1 MLKKGTKL
9 CHPWDG
15 TPTLRKKKKKI
26 SGKDAV
32 GGSVMRLHLSVI

>member
-1 MLKKGTKL
+1 MPSLG
-9 CHPWDG
+9 WDSYFK
-15 TPTLRKKKKKI
+15 KKKKKI